1 LTCRPSAA
9 VQTNR
14 AQRFAVI
21 VAAVSTR
28 LRTVALFGAALA
40 SGLWACFDGLGA
52 IGAVCFAENQCGV
65 DQRCVNSICG
75 LCGDR
80 QVQPGELCFGDSSE
94 ENVFGEVTDLVAF
107 DPEGDGFPLLTAVVN
122 NNCQL
127 PPMQGPPSADGPT
140 CWGLYILTIAD
151 DGDFETQ
158 TPLGTNQDGRVPQMA
173 TGNFDGN
180 DEFDVAIA
188 ISPNDPLI
196 DPSQLAVLH
205 DFPTPQSFNLD
216 ISVVPRTLHA
226 ADLDGDGLDDL
237 LVGGEVSSSLALYIA
252 SPGVGF
258 ESERLLV
265 TDPSP
270 RPAPP
275 VDMDND
281 GDLDIVLLSEMNR
294 TVGVNLNNGA
304 GTFSPGAR
312 QDLGDQVLPAGL
324 ATADFDGDG
333 FVDVVVF
340 APAQPSS
347 GLAGEVVVYTNPGDG
362 SLEQLVRLPGGE
374 FPISGLAEDINADG
388 WPDIVI
394 ADIGEDKLPVYINRG
409 GSFPD
414 LVQIDV
420 AAAPRTLMYEDFD
433 FDNIPDLVV
442 GNANGVIAVV
452 PSEN

>member
-1 LTCRPSAA
+1 MA
-9 VQTNR
+9 
-14 AQRFAVI
+14 
-21 VAAVSTR
+21 
-28 LRTVALFGAALA
+28 ALFAAAALT
-40 SGLWACFDGLGA
+40 SGLWACFDGVATVGA
-52 IGAVCFAENQCGV
+52 ICFADSQCGL
-65 DQRCVNSICG
+65 DQRCVNSVCG

-80 QVQPGELCFGDSSE
+80 KVQAGELCFGNSSE
-94 ENVFGEVTDLVAF
+94 ENVFGEVSDLVAF

-122 NNCQL
+122 NNCEQ
-127 PPMQGPPSADGPT
+127 PPMQGPPTADGPT
-140 CWGLYILTIAD
+140 CWGLYILTID
-151 DGDFETQ
+151 SDGDFETQ

-180 DEFDVAIA
+180 SEFDVALA
-188 ISPNDPLI
+188 ISPNDPLV

-205 DFPTPQSFNLD
+205 DFPNPQSLNVD
-216 ISVVPRTLHA
+216 VSVVPRTLHA
-226 ADLDGDGLDDL
+226 ADLDGDGIDDL
-237 LVGGEVSSSLALYIA
+237 LIGGEVSSSLALFIS

-265 TDPSP
+265 TDLTP

-275 VDMDND
+275 VDMDGD

-294 TVGVNLNNGA
+294 TVGVDFNDGSGN
-304 GTFSPGAR
+304 FSSSDR
-312 QDLGDQVLPAGL
+312 LSLGDAVIPSDL

-333 FVDVVVF
+333 FSDVVVF
-340 APAQPSS
+340 LPAQPSS
-347 GLAGEVVVYTNPGDG
+347 GNAGEVVVFHNPGDG
-362 SLEQLVRLPGGE
+362 KLEELVRLPGGE
-374 FPISGLAEDINADG
+374 FPIAGLARDVNSDG

-420 AAAPRTLMYEDFD
+420 AAAPQTLMFEDFD
-433 FDNIPDLVV
+433 FDDIPDLVV